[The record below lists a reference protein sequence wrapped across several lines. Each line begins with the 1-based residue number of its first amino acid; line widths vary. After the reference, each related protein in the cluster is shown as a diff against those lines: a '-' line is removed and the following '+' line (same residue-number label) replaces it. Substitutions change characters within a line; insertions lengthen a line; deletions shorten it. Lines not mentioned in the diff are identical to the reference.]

1 MTAPVVLALGHAL
14 DAALLDYSPL
24 PSEIHDALERLNVEG
39 YVLVPADGVMA
50 LWHENEHLK
59 RRLADLQPPARHPL
73 CACANPFVVCAVH
86 P

>member
-59 RRLADLQPPARHPL
+59 RRLAETDR
-73 CACANPFVVCAVH
+73 
-86 P
+86 

>member
-1 MTAPVVLALGHAL
+1 M
-14 DAALLDYSPL
+14 
-24 PSEIHDALERLNVEG
+24 EG

-59 RRLADLQPPARHPL
+59 RRLADLQPPARHLL